1 MHQQVISINC
11 QNPPDGWNI
20 DRNFQIVQCM
30 IENGSE
36 EFVSLQKKA
45 NELANLVNAYAAN
58 NSTYKRLPKRKAID
72 AFGGVL
78 AEEGWMQF
86 INSEFGRIAFPTQ
99 LEDINA
105 QIDIQLSN
113 GEKLEVRSS
122 FPRNGVKFGIC
133 NNKFNFKN
141 IGPYSN
147 TVKPGEVQKEFYL
160 AVLFDTQKKDL
171 FTVDEIH
178 FSLIGGSTWDMMM
191 NIGYDDPLKPFDD
204 LIPIESTYKVIQLK
218 DALDAVQII
227 NKISEAG
234 YQKL

>member
-1 MHQQVISINC
+1 MHQQVVTINC
-11 QNPPDGWNI
+11 QNPPVGWNI
-20 DRNFQIVQCM
+20 NRNFQIVQCV

-36 EFVSLQKKA
+36 EFNNLQRKA
-45 NELANLVNAYAAN
+45 NDLANLVNDYAAN
-58 NSTYKRLPKRKAID
+58 NSTFNRLPKRKAID

-86 INSEFGRIAFPTQ
+86 INSQFGAIAFPTQ
-99 LEDINA
+99 LEDINE
-105 QIDIQLSN
+105 QIDIQLLN

-160 AVLFDTQKKDL
+160 AVLFDTQKRDL
-171 FTVDEIH
+171 FTVDEIS

-191 NIGYDDPLKPFDD
+191 QIGYDDPLKPLDD
-204 LIPIESTYKVIQLK
+204 LIPIESTYRVIQLQA
-218 DALDAVQII
+218 ALDAIQII
-227 NKISEAG
+227 VKISESG
-234 YQKL
+234 YTRK